1 MTEPFKELHPVVE
14 PVLASRP
21 RQQQQRATITKAN
34 ILEAAARAF
43 AYNGY
48 AATSL
53 ADLLA
58 ASGTTKGAVYFHF
71 TSKEAIARELV
82 AHWSAALTHA
92 AAAAH
97 DSQSPSVAQISSFF
111 GDLAASIAVSSLAR
125 AGLRLTTETGID
137 GTREVFAQWMG
148 ITSSLVDA
156 MIGSGQLPDNSTT
169 RQLSWNLCA
178 GFIGTVNI
186 IRVLGDTGD
195 FTVRMHSLVTVH
207 LAACT
212 AAEI

>member
-1 MTEPFKELHPVVE
+1 MTEPINDLRPVGN
-14 PVLASRP
+14 PVRTRRP
-21 RQQQQRATITKAN
+21 RQQRATITKAN
-34 ILEAAARAF
+34 ILEAAARSF

-71 TSKEAIARELV
+71 DSKEAIARELV

-92 AAAAH
+92 AAVAH

-137 GTREVFAQWMG
+137 GAREAFAQWID

-156 MIGSGQLPDNSTT
+156 VIASGQLPDNSTT

-195 FTVRMHSLVTVH
+195 FTARMHSLVTVH

-212 AAEI
+212 AAESG

>member
-1 MTEPFKELHPVVE
+1 MTEPINDLRPVGN
-14 PVLASRP
+14 PVPTRRP
-21 RQQQQRATITKAN
+21 RQQRATITKAN
-34 ILEAAARAF
+34 ILEAAARSF
-43 AYNGY
+43 AYDGY

-71 TSKEAIARELV
+71 DSKETIARELV

-92 AAAAH
+92 SVAAH
-97 DSQSPSVAQISSFF
+97 DLQPPSVAQISSFF
-111 GDLAASIAVSSLAR
+111 GDLAASISVSSLAR
-125 AGLRLTTETGID
+125 AGLRLTTEAGID
-137 GTREVFAQWMG
+137 GARETFTQWMD

-156 MIGSGQLPDNSTT
+156 AIASGQLPDNSTT

-195 FTVRMHSLVTVH
+195 FTARMHSLVAVH
-207 LAACT
+207 LAACMT
-212 AAEI
+212 AKSS